1 MTLSKASKHFK
12 IPYSMLHD
20 KINKT
25 HEKKSGGQNA
35 LSENLELYIVK
46 TLDLLRTLKV
56 QFAGDGIR
64 WLVKWYLA
72 NEKLNVKNFKNNS
85 PGREWVCSFIKRQK
99 LLKRIAGNVKSSR
112 TEVNKD
118 IINEYLENQW

>member
-1 MTLSKASKHFK
+1 
-12 IPYSMLHD
+12 MLHD

-56 QFAGDGIR
+56 QFAGDSIR
-64 WLVKWYLA
+64 
-72 NEKLNVKNFKNNS
+72 
-85 PGREWVCSFIKRQK
+85 
-99 LLKRIAGNVKSSR
+99 
-112 TEVNKD
+112 
-118 IINEYLENQW
+118 